1 MNKRLILS
9 INGGS
14 SSIKGALFDVDG
26 DVRPLVRET
35 MDSPGEAAAQRLLDR
50 IFAHLDG
57 RTLTG
62 IGHRIVHG
70 GPAYR
75 EPVVVNA
82 GILED
87 LRRLIEFAPNH
98 LPDEIALIESCA
110 RRYASVPQVACFDT
124 AFHRTM
130 PEVAARLPIPS
141 VYDARG
147 IRRYGF
153 HGLSYAYLVE
163 ELQRVAGADSAHGRL
178 ILAHL
183 GNGSSLAAVHHAR
196 SVDTTMAF
204 TPMGGVVMSTRS
216 GDLDPG
222 VVTYLTRAAGLS
234 AAEVEDVLSKASG
247 LLGVSGTTGDM
258 RSLLARSAQDAAAQL
273 AVEMYA
279 YSVRKAIGGFAAVL
293 GGIDT
298 LVFSGGI
305 GEHAPSIRARICE
318 GLACLGIEIDDE
330 RNEAGDG
337 VISAAGARAIVRVIA
352 TDEEVMIARATSRAL
367 GSRQTHAG

>member
-1 MNKRLILS
+1 MNERLILS

-14 SSIKGALFDVDG
+14 SSVKAALFDVDN
-26 DVRPLVRET
+26 DVRPVVRE
-35 MDSPGEAAAQRLLDR
+35 MVGPGQESAQGLLDR
-50 IFAHLDG
+50 LSAHLDG

-62 IGHRIVHG
+62 IGHRVVHG
-70 GPAYR
+70 GPTYR
-75 EPVVVNA
+75 DPVVVNA
-82 GILED
+82 GILAD
-87 LRRLIEFAPNH
+87 LRGLIEFAPNH

-110 RRYASVPQVACFDT
+110 RRYPSVPQVACFDT

-163 ELQRVAGADSAHGRL
+163 ELQRVAGADAAHGRV

-183 GNGSSLAAVHHAR
+183 GNGSSLAAVRDAR

-204 TPMGGVVMSTRS
+204 TPIGGVVMSTRS

-234 AAEVEDVLSKASG
+234 AVEVEDVLSKASG
-247 LLGVSGTTGDM
+247 LLGISGTTGDM
-258 RSLLARSAQDAAAQL
+258 RSLLERSAQDAAARL
-273 AVEMYA
+273 AVDMYA

-305 GEHAPSIRARICE
+305 GEHAASIRARICE
-318 GLACLGIEIDDE
+318 GLACLGIEIDDG
-330 RNEAGDG
+330 RNEAGEG
-337 VISAAGARAIVRVIA
+337 VISTAGARATVRVMA
-352 TDEEVMIARATSRAL
+352 TDEEMMIARATARAL
-367 GSRQTHAG
+367 GSR